1 MMSALMATP
10 TGDLGIDPNGGPIDA
25 SPTMGG
31 LFQGK
36 KGDGLSMGPGF
47 GTNRDTSGGGGVGVD
62 TSRLE
67 ALQAE
72 TSQKLERVAAVLE
85 GALSGP
91 KPALARAM
99 GSSVGDTVDGMA

>member
-1 MMSALMATP
+1 
-10 TGDLGIDPNGGPIDA
+10 
-25 SPTMGG
+25 
-31 LFQGK
+31 
-36 KGDGLSMGPGF
+36 MGPGF
-47 GTNRDTSGGGGVGVD
+47 GTNGDTSGGGGVGVD